1 MRIEDRRSKIASSIR
16 SSILD
21 PRSGVRQVFARDLGT
36 HRFQHAVSAK
46 DALIGS
52 AAPRS
57 RIACFERL
65 SLGNTRGQIR
75 SRFRLPNNLLSET
88 ARWKRCVPSFIPT
101 APQKRDE
108 HPPQSSILPKPV
120 SATILPA
127 VMKLGVIINLLIGVG
142 LSASPYLWPEAAPVQ
157 ASAIER
163 SAAQSAQESNSLE
176 PGKPIQRELS
186 GGQSHS
192 YKITM
197 ISGQYLHVVVDQRG
211 IDVAVAL
218 FTPDGKKISDAD
230 SEHLVERSE
239 TVSAIAEAPGTYLIE
254 VRSPE
259 KTAKAGRYEIE
270 VDELRAATAED
281 KYRVAGELIFREAE
295 QLRNGTLEA
304 KRKSIEKYHEALEL
318 YRRAT
323 DRNGE
328 AQTLSNIGEVYWSL
342 GEMRK
347 ALEKY
352 DEALP
357 IRRAIGNRS
366 GEAETLNNIGLVYWS
381 LGEMRKALEKYDEA
395 LPIRRAI
402 GDRKGEAVILDLLRC
417 SESMS

>member
-1 MRIEDRRSKIASSIR
+1 
-16 SSILD
+16 
-21 PRSGVRQVFARDLGT
+21 
-36 HRFQHAVSAK
+36 
-46 DALIGS
+46 
-52 AAPRS
+52 
-57 RIACFERL
+57 
-65 SLGNTRGQIR
+65 
-75 SRFRLPNNLLSET
+75 
-88 ARWKRCVPSFIPT
+88 
-101 APQKRDE
+101 
-108 HPPQSSILPKPV
+108 
-120 SATILPA
+120 
-127 VMKLGVIINLLIGVG
+127 MKLGVIINLLIGVG

>member
-1 MRIEDRRSKIASSIR
+1 MLRWRYSH
-16 SSILD
+16 LM
-21 PRSGVRQVFARDLGT
+21 VR
-36 HRFQHAVSAK
+36 
-46 DALIGS
+46 
-52 AAPRS
+52 
-57 RIACFERL
+57 
-65 SLGNTRGQIR
+65 
-75 SRFRLPNNLLSET
+75 
-88 ARWKRCVPSFIPT
+88 
-101 APQKRDE
+101 
-108 HPPQSSILPKPV
+108 
-120 SATILPA
+120 
-127 VMKLGVIINLLIGVG
+127 
-142 LSASPYLWPEAAPVQ
+142 
-157 ASAIER
+157 
-163 SAAQSAQESNSLE
+163 
-176 PGKPIQRELS
+176 
-186 GGQSHS
+186 
-192 YKITM
+192 
-197 ISGQYLHVVVDQRG
+197 
-211 IDVAVAL
+211 
-218 FTPDGKKISDAD
+218 
-230 SEHLVERSE
+230 RSE

-281 KYRVAGELIFREAE
+281 KYRVAGELIYREAE

-366 GEAETLNNIGLVYWS
+366 GEA
-381 LGEMRKALEKYDEA
+381 
-395 LPIRRAI
+395 
-402 GDRKGEAVILDLLRC
+402 VILDLLRC